1 MNFEPIVVNKSM
13 KQALKLPL
21 IALAMTLLSVGCFFL
36 APPEYGL
43 LGGAARILDK
53 FGPAGS
59 ADFVAKSFSVFASL
73 FFGTCF
79 IYTLKRIGA
88 KNPVL
93 LVNAKGITD
102 NTSAMS
108 LGFMP
113 WEEIKEISLLK
124 ISGEEFIAFSLE
136 NEESY
141 LKKISAKKRIL
152 IQANKKLGYKTVC
165 INLDG
170 TEEYPRDLVLKL
182 KEIQRKIKEEKQQ

>member
-36 APPEYGL
+36 DPPEYGL

-124 ISGEEFIAFSLE
+124 IQLPHPPTFLRVEEIGFLVFELNHLLLTNLFLLIHPSLPIPIP
-136 NEESY
+136 NNF
-141 LKKISAKKRIL
+141 L
-152 IQANKKLGYKTVC
+152 IYWLLMVKTVLTTC
-165 INLDG
+165 LNL
-170 TEEYPRDLVLKL
+170 L
-182 KEIQRKIKEEKQQ
+182 